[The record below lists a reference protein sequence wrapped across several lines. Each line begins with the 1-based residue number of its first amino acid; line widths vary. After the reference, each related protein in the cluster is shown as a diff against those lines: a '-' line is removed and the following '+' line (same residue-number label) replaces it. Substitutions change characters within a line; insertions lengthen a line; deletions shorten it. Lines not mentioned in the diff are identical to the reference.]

1 MTETATATTATARTA
16 PPTSPA
22 AADAATATATAPATR
37 TVGILLGSFRAKA
50 FTRSVA
56 NAAIACLPAGYE
68 ARVLELD
75 KLPLFDQGYD
85 DEGVTPEEWQ
95 AFRADVAALDA
106 LLIVTPEHNRSFPA
120 VLKNAL
126 DIASRPAGQS
136 VWGGKPAAVISSSPG
151 RIGGALASQ
160 HIRQPLTFLNI
171 HVMQTPELYISD
183 VTALVD
189 ADGVLV
195 DEPTLR
201 HIGKFIDAFVA
212 WAERLS

>member
-1 MTETATATTATARTA
+1 MTETISATQAPATA
-16 PPTSPA
+16 PPVPA
-22 AADAATATATAPATR
+22 SK

-56 NAAIACLPAGYE
+56 NAAAASLPAGYE

-85 DEGVTPEEWQ
+85 DEGVTPREWQ

-151 RIGGALASQ
+151 RIGGALANQ
-160 HIRQPLTFLNI
+160 HIRQALTFLNI

-183 VTALVD
+183 VATLVD
-189 ADGVLV
+189 AEGVLV
-195 DEPTLR
+195 DESTLR
-201 HIGKFIDAFVA
+201 HIGKFIDAFIV
-212 WAERLS
+212 WIERLS